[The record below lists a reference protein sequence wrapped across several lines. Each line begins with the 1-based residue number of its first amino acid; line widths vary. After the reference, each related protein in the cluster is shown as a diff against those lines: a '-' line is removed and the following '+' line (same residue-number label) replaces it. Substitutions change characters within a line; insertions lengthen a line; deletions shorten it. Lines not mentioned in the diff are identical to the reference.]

1 MEKLILIR
9 PSFLDKA
16 SSIVQFGVLN
26 KFINS
31 KLEKFDALKTYFEST
46 KKKFEDIKKFIPME
60 VLQ

>member
-26 KFINS
+26 KFINN
-31 KLEKFDALKTYFEST
+31 KLEKFDSLKTYF
-46 KKKFEDIKKFIPME
+46 
-60 VLQ
+60 